1 MPARQGAAGRERGV
15 TDAMRETAMHRAGIR
30 PVIGVLLATLGVPA
44 AFAQETAAEDA
55 VQSAAYSCESG
66 RQIRALYNSAAKPD
80 PTFPAAQLIIDGQVF
95 AFYQIRSADGARY
108 GTETG
113 FEPDRGLQWWTKGED
128 ATLYEMTLDHTAPE
142 PRVIDRCTAV
152 PDVMPG
158 MEMEDDSDG
167 DSVPA
172 EDVPE
177 APQPGQPAQQ
187 Q

>member
-1 MPARQGAAGRERGV
+1 
-15 TDAMRETAMHRAGIR
+15 MRETAMHRAGIG
-30 PVIGVLLATLGVPA
+30 PVFGVLVATLGIPA
-44 AFAQETAAEDA
+44 AFAQDAGAEDA
-55 VQSAAYSCESG
+55 VQSAAYSCETG

-80 PTFPAAQLIIDGQVF
+80 PAFPAAQLIIDGQVF
-95 AFYQIRSADGARY
+95 TFHQIPAADGARY

-152 PDVMPG
+152 PDIMPG
-158 MEMEDDSDG
+158 MEMEDDADG
-167 DSVPA
+167 DSIPPEEVP
-172 EDVPE
+172 D
-177 APQPGQPAQQ
+177 APSPDAPAAQQ